1 MDTRRERLCE
11 ACLALLRIV
20 AAAFAEGGQRCLL
33 EDDVA
38 KCVVQKELVI

>member
-1 MDTRRERLCE
+1 MGTRRERLCE
-11 ACLALLRIV
+11 ARLASSVLWPLPSLK
-20 AAAFAEGGQRCLL
+20 GGQRFLL